1 MGELSVAEYKKLLE
15 KAKKREEIL
24 KQQNAVL
31 MEECKNADI
40 DISDKLD
47 GSSSNFKH
55 NPNQNTTALTT
66 LIPDSHRNTAKNDK
80 LISDLQTKLDDINDE
95 KLKLN
100 EMLIKKKEEWNDA
113 QLELKECHSH
123 IEELR
128 NTNSIINKRY
138 EELHSAKAH
147 LDKLF
152 QSLNTG

>member
-1 MGELSVAEYKKLLE
+1 MG
-15 KAKKREEIL
+15 
-24 KQQNAVL
+24 
-31 MEECKNADI
+31 
-40 DISDKLD
+40 
-47 GSSSNFKH
+47 
-55 NPNQNTTALTT
+55 
-66 LIPDSHRNTAKNDK
+66 
-80 LISDLQTKLDDINDE
+80 TKLDDINDE

-113 QLELKECHSH
+113 QLELKEGHSH

-152 QSLNTG
+152 QSLNTGTDANTSRFNTEKLQWNEDKMSFIEDIRIKDNKINELQIKCFQQQIDK